1 MVVECG
7 DISGR
12 EWAAVQELE
21 VDLEAFGNLFATIQ
35 ISPFTLVEIDAEQ
48 AATLAGQ
55 LGVPVR
61 RCYIGDG
68 ALRDRIARTSS
79 SAQAIIGA
87 KLPERGSTMAG
98 DFGEILTALFQA
110 AREHPGE
117 VLDPKKW
124 RLKQD
129 RTKPAPGSDVVQ
141 LILPHWPHPSD
152 EDRVICSEVKTKST
166 QGKWKPVAAAI
177 EDSTKD
183 SSRRF
188 VKTLNWLK
196 ERALDTGLSTVS
208 VEQLDRFIRV
218 IDYPAAQREFRA
230 VVVITAALVEAE
242 LEGVEAPPAD
252 ERSLIVIS
260 VPDLKANYESVYDA
274 ALISADESEDVA

>member
-1 MVVECG
+1 M
-7 DISGR
+7 
-12 EWAAVQELE
+12 QELE
-21 VDLEAFGNLFATIQ
+21 VDLEAFGELFATIQ
-35 ISPFTLVEIDAEQ
+35 SSPFTLVEIDAEQ
-48 AATLAGQ
+48 ATALAGR

-61 RCYIGDG
+61 RCYIGDR
-68 ALRDRIARTSS
+68 ALHERMARTES
-79 SAQAIIGA
+79 SAQTIIGA
-87 KLPERGSTMAG
+87 KLPDRGSTMAG

-117 VLDPKKW
+117 VLDPMKW

-141 LILPHWPHPSD
+141 LILPHWPSPSD

-166 QGKWKPVAAAI
+166 QGNSRPVASAI
-177 EDSTKD
+177 EDSKKD

-208 VEQLDRFIRV
+208 VEQLDRFIHAV
-218 IDYPAAQREFRA
+218 DYPAAQREFRA
-230 VVVITAALVEAE
+230 VAVISAALVEAE

-252 ERSLIVIS
+252 ERALIVIS
-260 VPDLKANYESVYDA
+260 VPDLKANYESVYEA
-274 ALISADESEDVA
+274 ALVSADESEAVV

>member
-1 MVVECG
+1 M
-7 DISGR
+7 
-12 EWAAVQELE
+12 QELE
-21 VDLEAFGNLFATIQ
+21 VDLEAFGDLFVTIQ
-35 ISPFTLVEIDAEQ
+35 SDPFTLVEIDAEQ
-48 AATLAGQ
+48 AAALAGQ

-61 RCYIGDG
+61 RCYIGDRV
-68 ALRDRIARTSS
+68 LRERMAKTGS
-79 SAQAIIGA
+79 SAQALIGA
-87 KLPERGSTMAG
+87 KLPDRGSTMAG

-117 VLDPKKW
+117 VFDPKKW

-141 LILPHWPHPSD
+141 LILPHWPTPSD

-166 QGKWKPVAAAI
+166 RGRSKPVAAAI
-177 EDSTKD
+177 EDSKKD

-208 VEQLDRFIRV
+208 TEHLDRFIRAV
-218 IDYPAAQREFRA
+218 DYPPAQREFRA
-230 VVVITAALVEAE
+230 VAVISATLVEAE
-242 LEGVEAPPAD
+242 LEGVEAPPAG
-252 ERSLIVIS
+252 ERSLVVLS

-274 ALISADESEDVA
+274 ALISADESEYVA